1 VTAPEMNS
9 EMSSEMSSQMS
20 DQYVYFFDDAE
31 FVETDRDGF
40 RRRVMIGDHLEFWF
54 WRIKGGAD
62 GSILHKHDSN
72 EQLGIIMR
80 GTLDFRIGDP
90 DDGTRRVLN
99 AGDFYFAPTTIW
111 HGESVFVGDDEFDEV
126 WILDVFAPPRTP
138 RDGLPAQSL
147 RPAGTAATAT
157 TTDGGAS

>member
-1 VTAPEMNS
+1 
-9 EMSSEMSSQMS
+9 
-20 DQYVYFFDDAE
+20 
-31 FVETDRDGF
+31 
-40 RRRVMIGDHLEFWF
+40 
-54 WRIKGGAD
+54 
-62 GSILHKHDSN
+62 
-72 EQLGIIMR
+72 
-80 GTLDFRIGDP
+80 
-90 DDGTRRVLN
+90 VLN